1 PRLAADPA
9 STAAPSGPG
18 RGEAALAPRERRPWR
33 GGVPRRR
40 RFGRIPPAPTR
51 RLGADHDRAR
61 RNPLRHRQ
69 RPRRPRRRHHPRL
82 ALGPAPL
89 DPPLRLPRHRPPPS
103 LRRLRPDPAAAIIL
117 VSLSARRS
125 WTLDFVCLATAIAS
139 QAAAYVLTPQTVGS
153 FELPL
158 FLVNSTAFAVLVII
172 GAIRGS
178 REQGFI
184 DTAAQTLL

>member
-61 RNPLRHRQ
+61 RNPLRHRP

-82 ALGPAPL
+82 ALGPAQL
-89 DPPLRLPRHRPPPS
+89 DPRLRLPRHRHRLSGRAARTRSRSSGGRGGEEFLAADGSVES
-103 LRRLRPDPAAAIIL
+103 LQRRPGGWVPITIGLAGILFGTVSALGAPAAAIIL

-139 QAAAYVLTPQTVGS
+139 QAA
-153 FELPL
+153 
-158 FLVNSTAFAVLVII
+158 
-172 GAIRGS
+172 
-178 REQGFI
+178 
-184 DTAAQTLL
+184 